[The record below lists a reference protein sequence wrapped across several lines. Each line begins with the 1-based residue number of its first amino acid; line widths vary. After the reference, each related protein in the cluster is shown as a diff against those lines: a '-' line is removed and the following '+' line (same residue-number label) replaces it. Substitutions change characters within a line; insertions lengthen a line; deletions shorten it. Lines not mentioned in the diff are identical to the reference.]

1 MDSRDGASPAP
12 LDGLADSPAAGGP
25 ATGGPATA
33 DPANATAA
41 PTVTLPAGAPTVT
54 RPADGTPADG
64 TPADGTPADGTPA
77 DGTPADGARTPSA
90 TGALAGRRI
99 GPVPPPTIYDVAN
112 AAGVS
117 IASVSRVLN
126 GRGNPLPETKE
137 RVLQAVAELGFIP
150 DGAARALSARL
161 KEVVGVVIRRPTG
174 SGTAEGQDDGGVFQ
188 DEAESLQFPDLIN
201 RGIEVAAQHRDYNLL
216 VSSVDVDDH
225 DHTRRIHALAR
236 KSDGLILHDQVIDAA
251 QLERLSRQVPIVTL
265 AGVAT
270 PTTSNVGGDNGKGMR
285 DLAFHLVREHGYQ
298 TVAYLGGHPDSPDNL
313 ARHAALRAAVQEA
326 GGTLVDGPEWQGDY
340 CAAGGARVIGR
351 LLAGS
356 AALPRVIACANDQT
370 ALGVVYALMQHGL
383 DVPGDVAV
391 TGFDDIPMAR
401 HLRPQL
407 TTVRQ
412 PIQEIGATA
421 FEVLYSMISNAEPAQ
436 RDVMLPTRLIPR
448 ESCGCPPDPA
458 TPAWRL
464 G

>member
-1 MDSRDGASPAP
+1 MDSRDRASTGPLAGAAS
-12 LDGLADSPAAGGP
+12 DGHSAGVSTAVRGGP
-25 ATGGPATA
+25 
-33 DPANATAA
+33 
-41 PTVTLPAGAPTVT
+41 
-54 RPADGTPADG
+54 
-64 TPADGTPADGTPA
+64 
-77 DGTPADGARTPSA
+77 
-90 TGALAGRRI
+90 I
-99 GPVPPPTIYDVAN
+99 PPPTIYDVAH

-126 GRGNPLPETKE
+126 GRGNPLPETRE
-137 RVLQAVAELGFIP
+137 RVEQAVAELGFIP

-174 SGTAEGQDDGGVFQ
+174 TVAGGGIFQ
-188 DEAESLQFPDLIN
+188 DEDESLQFPDLIN

-216 VSSVDVDDH
+216 VSWVDVDDH
-225 DHTRRIHALAR
+225 DHTRRVFALAR
-236 KSDGLILHDQVIDAA
+236 KSDGLILHDQVLDAG
-251 QLERLSRQVPIVTL
+251 QLEQLSRQVPVVTL

-270 PTTSNVGGDNGKGMR
+270 PASSNVSGDNLTGMAE
-285 DLAFHLVREHGYQ
+285 LARHLVTEHGYR
-298 TVAYLGGHPDSPDNL
+298 TLAYLGGHPDSPDNL
-313 ARHAALRAAVQEA
+313 ARHAAFRDAVAQA
-326 GGTLVDGPEWQGDY
+326 GGTFAEGPEWQGNY

-351 LLAGS
+351 LLAS
-356 AALPRVIACANDQT
+356 DIPLPRAIACANDQT
-370 ALGVVYALMQHGL
+370 ALGVIYALRQHGV

-421 FEVLYSMISNAEPAQ
+421 FEVLHSMISATEPAQ
-436 RDVMLPTRLIPR
+436 RDIVLPTQLIPR
-448 ESCGCPPDPA
+448 ESCGCRPDPVA
-458 TPAWRL
+458 PAWRL

>member
-1 MDSRDGASPAP
+1 M
-12 LDGLADSPAAGGP
+12 
-25 ATGGPATA
+25 
-33 DPANATAA
+33 
-41 PTVTLPAGAPTVT
+41 
-54 RPADGTPADG
+54 
-64 TPADGTPADGTPA
+64 
-77 DGTPADGARTPSA
+77 
-90 TGALAGRRI
+90 
-99 GPVPPPTIYDVAN
+99 AN

-126 GRGNPLPETKE
+126 GRGNPLPETRE
-137 RVLQAVAELGFIP
+137 RVLEAVAELGFIP

-161 KEVVGVVIRRPTG
+161 KEVIGVVIRRPTG
-174 SGTAEGQDDGGVFQ
+174 QGVDSAAEGGVFQ

-216 VSSVDVDDH
+216 VSSVDVDEH

-236 KSDGLILHDQVIDAA
+236 KSDGLILHDQVIDVA

-270 PTTSNVGGDNGKGMR
+270 PTTSNVGGDNQSGMR
-285 DLAFHLVREHGYQ
+285 DLAVHLVREHGYR
-298 TVAYLGGHPDSPDNL
+298 TIAYLGGHPDSPDNL
-313 ARHAALRAAVQEA
+313 ARHAALRAGVAAA
-326 GGTLVDGPEWQGDY
+326 GGTLVDGPQWQGDY
-340 CAAGGARVIGR
+340 GAAGGAGVIGR
-351 LLAGS
+351 LLAG
-356 AALPRVIACANDQT
+356 AGELPRVIACANDQT

-421 FEVLYSMISNAEPAQ
+421 FEVLYSMISNAEPTQ
-436 RDVMLPTRLIPR
+436 RDIMLPTRLIAR
-448 ESCGCPPDPA
+448 ESCGCRPDPA